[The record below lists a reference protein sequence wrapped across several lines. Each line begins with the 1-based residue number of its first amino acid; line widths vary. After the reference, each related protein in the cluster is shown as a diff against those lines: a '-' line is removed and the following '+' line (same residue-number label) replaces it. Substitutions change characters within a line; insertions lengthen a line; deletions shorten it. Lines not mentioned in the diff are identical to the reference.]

1 MVRRRRRRRLGEKAA
16 QEQRPTINEV
26 RGRQPRGQ
34 EEGVA
39 RVAVEDCDTLLAPIR
54 EAAAVEAWV
63 AVEKA
68 KVAKA
73 VADWAAEAAARAVRA
88 AERETEMVVATVAK
102 AVAKV
107 AAKAV
112 VGPE

>member
-1 MVRRRRRRRLGEKAA
+1 MVTRRRRRRLGEKAE
-16 QEQRPTINEV
+16 QERHPTINEV

-39 RVAVEDCDTLLAPIR
+39 RVAAVGCETLLAPIR
-54 EAAAVEAWV
+54 AVAAVEAWV

-68 KVAKA
+68 KLAKA
-73 VADWAAEAAARAVRA
+73 VADWAAVEEARAARA

>member
-1 MVRRRRRRRLGEKAA
+1 MVTRRRLPRLEEKAA
-16 QEQRPTINEV
+16 QERHPTINEV

-39 RVAVEDCDTLLAPIR
+39 RVAVEDCETLLAPIR
-54 EAAAVEAWV
+54 AAAAVEAWV
-63 AVEKA
+63 AVVKA

-73 VADWAAEAAARAVRA
+73 VADWAAEAEERVVRAV
-88 AERETEMVVATVAK
+88 ERETEMVVATVAK